1 MTAGT
6 MKMEKSN
13 KLLPL
18 LRLRFAPALP
28 LRGTPSGTA
37 YAKRRRS
44 TQRNRQPTSAPSL
57 RGGHSPSLS
66 ACINQSHNLQ
76 HN

>member
-1 MTAGT
+1 
-6 MKMEKSN
+6 MEKSK

-44 TQRNRQPTSAPSL
+44 THRN
-57 RGGHSPSLS
+57 H
-66 ACINQSHNLQ
+66 
-76 HN
+76 